1 MWKLILKNLWSRR
14 RRNGWLLAELILV
27 AILSWYIF
35 DPVMVVTYERHLPLG
50 YDADRLCMVSVGMLP
65 QEAPGYE
72 PQAADSASLMQTYL
86 NLVDRARQHPD
97 VEQAT
102 PVLSFVYPGA
112 MGTGTSS
119 FIAEGDSVAH
129 TALFIEFLPHT
140 HFFETYGFQSGKGS
154 MSAAQLSDL
163 DNGDY
168 YIMTED
174 LLEGMFRTHIYRNQ
188 RCWKVNGTDTCY
200 TAVKGTVKSCKY
212 LSDKRPVPIVFMS
225 LQNPDILSSLDNM
238 RIVVRLKEGVRME
251 RFLHDFRPWMLR
263 QLRIGNLY
271 ARELQSYDE
280 INAAREF
287 SDSTVLYRRSLSIAL
302 FFLVNLCLG
311 VIGTFWMQTRTRRE
325 EVGVM
330 LSYGATPHRIRLL
343 LLGEGTALTTLA
355 TFIGCFIY
363 LQYAFSEGLNTG
375 SSLMEAVTPS
385 WVDNFGLHFFF
396 VSLMVYVILLLLVW
410 IGIYIPARRISSI
423 SPTEALRDE

>member
-27 AILSWYIF
+27 TILSWYIF

-50 YDADRLCMVSVGMLP
+50 YDADRLCMVSVTMFP
-65 QEAPGYE
+65 QEASGYE
-72 PQAADSASLMQTYL
+72 PQAADSASLVQAYL
-86 NLVDRARQHPD
+86 NLVDRVRRHPD

-112 MGTGTSS
+112 MGIGTSS

-163 DNGDY
+163 DNGYY

-174 LLEGMFRTHIYRNQ
+174 LLEGMFRTHTYRNQ
-188 RCWKVNGTDTCY
+188 RCWKVTGTDTCY
-200 TAVKGTVKSCKY
+200 TAVKGTVKVCKY
-212 LSDKRPVPIVFMS
+212 LSDKRPVPIVFMP
-225 LQNPDILSSLDNM
+225 LQNPDIRSRLDNM
-238 RIVVRLKEGVRME
+238 RIVVRLKEGVRMG

-287 SDSTVLYRRSLSIAL
+287 DSTMLYRCNLSIAL

-330 LSYGATPHRIRLL
+330 LSFGATPHRIRLL

-363 LQYAFSEGLNTG
+363 LQYAFSEGLNMG
-375 SSLMEAVTPS
+375 NSLAEVVID
-385 WVDNFGLHFFF
+385 WIDNFGLHFFL
-396 VSLMVYVILLLLVW
+396 VSLMVYVILLLVVW

>member
-27 AILSWYIF
+27 AILSLYIF

-212 LSDKRPVPIVFMS
+212 LSDKRPVPIVFMP
-225 LQNPDILSSLDNM
+225 LQNPDIRSSLDNM

-251 RFLHDFRPWMLR
+251 RFLHDFRSWMLR

-396 VSLMVYVILLLLVW
+396 VSLMVYVILLLVVW

>member
-35 DPVMVVTYERHLPLG
+35 EPVMVVTYERHLPLG

-112 MGTGTSS
+112 MGNGTSS

-212 LSDKRPVPIVFMS
+212 LSNKRPVPIVFMP
-225 LQNPDILSSLDNM
+225 LQNPDIRSSLDNM

-251 RFLHDFRPWMLR
+251 RFLHDFRSWMLR

-396 VSLMVYVILLLLVW
+396 VSLMVYVILLLVVW

>member
-212 LSDKRPVPIVFMS
+212 LSDKRPVPIVFMP

-263 QLRIGNLY
+263 QIRIGNLY

-385 WVDNFGLHFFF
+385 WVDNFGLHFFL
-396 VSLMVYVILLLLVW
+396 VSLMVYVILLLVVW

>member
-112 MGTGTSS
+112 MGNGTSS

-129 TALFIEFLPHT
+129 MALFIEFLPHT
-140 HFFETYGFQSGKGS
+140 HFFETYGFQFGKGS

-212 LSDKRPVPIVFMS
+212 LSNKRPVPIVFMP
-225 LQNPDILSSLDNM
+225 LQNPDIRSSLDNM

-251 RFLHDFRPWMLR
+251 RFLHDFRSWMLR

-396 VSLMVYVILLLLVW
+396 VSLMVYVILLLVVW

>member
-102 PVLSFVYPGA
+102 PVLSFVYPGE
-112 MGTGTSS
+112 MGNGTSS

-154 MSAAQLSDL
+154 MSAAQLSDW

-212 LSDKRPVPIVFMS
+212 LSNKRPVPIVFMP
-225 LQNPDILSSLDNM
+225 LQNPDIRSSLDNM

-251 RFLHDFRPWMLR
+251 RFLHDFRSWMLR

-396 VSLMVYVILLLLVW
+396 VSLMVYVILLLVVW

>member
-112 MGTGTSS
+112 MGNGTSS

-212 LSDKRPVPIVFMS
+212 LSDKRPVPIVFMP
-225 LQNPDILSSLDNM
+225 LQNPDIRSSLDNM

-251 RFLHDFRPWMLR
+251 RFLHDFRSWMLR
-263 QLRIGNLY
+263 QLRIENLY

-363 LQYAFSEGLNTG
+363 LQYAFSEGLNMG
-375 SSLMEAVTPS
+375 NSLAEVVID
-385 WVDNFGLHFFF
+385 WIDNFGLHFFF
-396 VSLMVYVILLLLVW
+396 VSLMVYVILLLVVW

>member
-14 RRNGWLLAELILV
+14 RCNGWLLAELILV

-50 YDADRLCMVSVGMLP
+50 YDADRLCMVSVTMFP
-65 QEAPGYE
+65 QEASGYE
-72 PQAADSASLMQTYL
+72 PQAADSASLVQAYL
-86 NLVDRARQHPD
+86 NLVDRVRRHPD

-112 MGTGTSS
+112 MGIGTSS

-163 DNGDY
+163 DNGYY

-174 LLEGMFRTHIYRNQ
+174 LLEGMFRTHTYRNQ
-188 RCWKVNGTDTCY
+188 RCWKVTGTDTCY
-200 TAVKGTVKSCKY
+200 TAVKGTVKVCKY
-212 LSDKRPVPIVFMS
+212 LSDKRPVPIVFMP
-225 LQNPDILSSLDNM
+225 LQNPDIRSRLDNM
-238 RIVVRLKEGVRME
+238 RIVVRLKEGVRMG

-287 SDSTVLYRRSLSIAL
+287 DSTMLYRCNLSIAL

-330 LSYGATPHRIRLL
+330 LSFGATPHRIRLL

-363 LQYAFSEGLNTG
+363 LQYAFSEGLNMG
-375 SSLMEAVTPS
+375 NSLAEVVID
-385 WVDNFGLHFFF
+385 WIDNFGLHFFF
-396 VSLMVYVILLLLVW
+396 VSLMVYVILLLVVW

>member
-112 MGTGTSS
+112 MGNGTSS

-188 RCWKVNGTDTCY
+188 RCWKVNGADTCY

-212 LSDKRPVPIVFMS
+212 LSDKRPVPIVFIP
-225 LQNPDILSSLDNM
+225 LQNPDIRSSLDNM

-251 RFLHDFRPWMLR
+251 HFLHDFRPWMLR

-363 LQYAFSEGLNTG
+363 LQYAFSEGLNAG

-385 WVDNFGLHFFF
+385 WVDNFGLHFFL
-396 VSLMVYVILLLLVW
+396 VSLMVYVILLLVVW

>member
-154 MSAAQLSDL
+154 MSATQLSDL

-174 LLEGMFRTHIYRNQ
+174 LLEEMFHTHTYRNQ
-188 RCWKVNGTDTCY
+188 RCWEVNGTDTSY
-200 TAVKGTVKSCKY
+200 TAVKGTVKACKY
-212 LSDKRPVPIVFMS
+212 LSDWRPVPMVFMPQ
-225 LQNPDILSSLDNM
+225 QNPDICSSLDNLRM
-238 RIVVRLKEGVRME
+238 VIRLKEGVSME

-263 QLRIGNLY
+263 QLRAGNLY

-287 SDSTVLYRRSLSIAL
+287 SDSTALYRRNLSIAL
-302 FFLVNLCLG
+302 FFLINLCLG

-330 LSYGATPHRIRLL
+330 LSYGATPHRIRLM
-343 LLGEGTALTTLA
+343 LLGEGTVLTTLA

-363 LQYAFSEGLNTG
+363 LQYAFSEGLNKG
-375 SSLMEAVTPS
+375 NSWMPAVIPS
-385 WVDNFGLHFFF
+385 WVDNFGLHFFLI
-396 VSLMVYVILLLLVW
+396 SLVVYVILLLVVW
-410 IGIYIPARRISSI
+410 IGIYIPARRISAI

>member
-50 YDADRLCMVSVGMLP
+50 YDADRLCMVSVTMFP
-65 QEAPGYE
+65 QEASGYE
-72 PQAADSASLMQTYL
+72 PQAADSASLVQAYL
-86 NLVDRARQHPD
+86 NLVDRVRRHPD

-112 MGTGTSS
+112 MGIGTSS

-163 DNGDY
+163 DNGYY

-174 LLEGMFRTHIYRNQ
+174 LLEGMFRTHTYRNQ
-188 RCWKVNGTDTCY
+188 RCWKVTGTDTCY
-200 TAVKGTVKSCKY
+200 TAVKGTVKVCKY
-212 LSDKRPVPIVFMS
+212 LSDKRPVPIVFMP
-225 LQNPDILSSLDNM
+225 LQNPDIRSRLDNM
-238 RIVVRLKEGVRME
+238 RIVVRLKEGVCMG

-287 SDSTVLYRRSLSIAL
+287 DSTMLYRCNLSIAL

-330 LSYGATPHRIRLL
+330 LSFGATPHRIRLL

-363 LQYAFSEGLNTG
+363 LQYAFSEGLNMG
-375 SSLMEAVTPS
+375 NSLAEVVID
-385 WVDNFGLHFFF
+385 WIDNFGLHFFL
-396 VSLMVYVILLLLVW
+396 VSLMVYVILLLVVW

>member
-112 MGTGTSS
+112 MGNGTSS

-188 RCWKVNGTDTCY
+188 RCWKVNATDTLY
-200 TAVKGTVKSCKY
+200 TAVKGTVKACKY
-212 LSDKRPVPIVFMS
+212 VSDWRPVPIVFMP
-225 LQNPDILSSLDNM
+225 QQHPDIRSSLDNM
-238 RIVVRLKEGVRME
+238 RIVIRLKEGVSTE

-263 QLRIGNLY
+263 QLRAGNLY
-271 ARELQSYDE
+271 ARGLQSYDE

-287 SDSTVLYRRSLSIAL
+287 SDSTALYRRNLSIAL

-396 VSLMVYVILLLLVW
+396 VSLMVYVILLLVVW

>member
-112 MGTGTSS
+112 MGNGTSS

-212 LSDKRPVPIVFMS
+212 LSDKRPVPIVFMP
-225 LQNPDILSSLDNM
+225 LQNPDIRSSLDNM

-251 RFLHDFRPWMLR
+251 HFLHDFRPWMLR

-385 WVDNFGLHFFF
+385 WVDNFGLHFFL
-396 VSLMVYVILLLLVW
+396 VSLMVYVILLLVVW

>member
-35 DPVMVVTYERHLPLG
+35 NPVMVVTYERHLPLG

-112 MGTGTSS
+112 MGNGTSS

-212 LSDKRPVPIVFMS
+212 LSNKRPVPIVFMP
-225 LQNPDILSSLDNM
+225 LQNPDIRSSLDNM

-251 RFLHDFRPWMLR
+251 RFLHDFRSWMLR

-396 VSLMVYVILLLLVW
+396 VSLMVYVILLLVVW

>member
-112 MGTGTSS
+112 MGNGTSS

-212 LSDKRPVPIVFMS
+212 LSNKRPVPIVFMP
-225 LQNPDILSSLDNM
+225 LQNPDIRSSLDNM

-251 RFLHDFRPWMLR
+251 RFLHDFRSWMLR

-396 VSLMVYVILLLLVW
+396 VSLMVYVILLLVVW

>member
-212 LSDKRPVPIVFMS
+212 LSDKRPVPIVFMP
-225 LQNPDILSSLDNM
+225 LQNPDIRSSLDNM

-330 LSYGATPHRIRLL
+330 LSYGATPQRSRLL

-375 SSLMEAVTPS
+375 SSLMEAVTPG

-396 VSLMVYVILLLLVW
+396 VSLMVYVILLLVVW
-410 IGIYIPARRISSI
+410 IGIYIPAHRISSI

>member
-50 YDADRLCMVSVGMLP
+50 YDADRLCMVSVTMFP
-65 QEAPGYE
+65 QEASGYE
-72 PQAADSASLMQTYL
+72 PQAADSASLVQAYL
-86 NLVDRARQHPD
+86 NLVDRVRRHPD

-112 MGTGTSS
+112 MGIGTSS

-174 LLEGMFRTHIYRNQ
+174 LLEGMFRTHTYRNQ
-188 RCWKVNGTDTCY
+188 RCWKVTGTDTCY
-200 TAVKGTVKSCKY
+200 TAVKGTVKVCKY
-212 LSDKRPVPIVFMS
+212 LSDKRPVPIVFMP
-225 LQNPDILSSLDNM
+225 LQNPDIRSSLDNM

-287 SDSTVLYRRSLSIAL
+287 DSTMLYRCNLSIAL

-330 LSYGATPHRIRLL
+330 LSFGATPHRIRLL

-363 LQYAFSEGLNTG
+363 LQYAFSEGLNMG
-375 SSLMEAVTPS
+375 NSLAEVVID
-385 WVDNFGLHFFF
+385 WIDNFGLHFFL
-396 VSLMVYVILLLLVW
+396 VSLMVYVILLLVVW

>member
-50 YDADRLCMVSVGMLP
+50 YDADRLCMVSVTMFS
-65 QEAPGYE
+65 QEASGYE
-72 PQAADSASLMQTYL
+72 PQAADSASLVQAYL
-86 NLVDRARQHPD
+86 NLVDRVRRHPD

-112 MGTGTSS
+112 MGIGTSS

-163 DNGDY
+163 DNGYY

-174 LLEGMFRTHIYRNQ
+174 LLEGMFRTHTYRNQ
-188 RCWKVNGTDTCY
+188 RCWKVTGTDTCY
-200 TAVKGTVKSCKY
+200 TAVKGTVKVCKY
-212 LSDKRPVPIVFMS
+212 LSDKRPVPIVFMP
-225 LQNPDILSSLDNM
+225 LQNPDIRSRLDNM
-238 RIVVRLKEGVRME
+238 RIVVRLKEGVRMG

-287 SDSTVLYRRSLSIAL
+287 DSTMLYRCNLSIAL

-330 LSYGATPHRIRLL
+330 LSFGATPHRIRLL

-363 LQYAFSEGLNTG
+363 LQYAFSEGLNMG
-375 SSLMEAVTPS
+375 NSLAEVVID
-385 WVDNFGLHFFF
+385 WIDNFGLHFFF
-396 VSLMVYVILLLLVW
+396 VSLMVYVILLLVVW

>member
-35 DPVMVVTYERHLPLG
+35 EPVMVVTYERHLPLG

-112 MGTGTSS
+112 MGNGTSS

-212 LSDKRPVPIVFMS
+212 LSNKRPVPIVFMP
-225 LQNPDILSSLDNM
+225 LQNPDIRSSLDNM

-251 RFLHDFRPWMLR
+251 RFLHDFRSWMLR

-385 WVDNFGLHFFF
+385 WVDNFGLHFFL
-396 VSLMVYVILLLLVW
+396 VSLMVYVILLLVVW

>member
-27 AILSWYIF
+27 VILSWYIF

-163 DNGDY
+163 DYGDY

-212 LSDKRPVPIVFMS
+212 LSDKRPVPIVFMP
-225 LQNPDILSSLDNM
+225 LQNPDIRSSLDNM

-287 SDSTVLYRRSLSIAL
+287 SDSTVLYRRNLSIAL

-375 SSLMEAVTPS
+375 SSLMEAVTPG

-396 VSLMVYVILLLLVW
+396 VSLMVYVILLLVVW
-410 IGIYIPARRISSI
+410 IGIYIPAHRISSI

>member
-112 MGTGTSS
+112 MGNGTSS

-154 MSAAQLSDL
+154 MSAAQLSDW

-212 LSDKRPVPIVFMS
+212 LSNKRPVPIVFMP
-225 LQNPDILSSLDNM
+225 LQNPDIRSSLDNM

-396 VSLMVYVILLLLVW
+396 VSLMVYVILLLVVW
-410 IGIYIPARRISSI
+410 IGIYIPAHRISSI

>member
-112 MGTGTSS
+112 MGNGTSS

-163 DNGDY
+163 DNGYY

-212 LSDKRPVPIVFMS
+212 LSDKRPVPIVFMP
-225 LQNPDILSSLDNM
+225 LQNPDIRSSLDNM

-287 SDSTVLYRRSLSIAL
+287 SDSAVLYRRSLSIAL

-396 VSLMVYVILLLLVW
+396 VSLMVYVILLLVVW
-410 IGIYIPARRISSI
+410 IGIYIPAHRISSI

>member
-163 DNGDY
+163 DYGDY

-212 LSDKRPVPIVFMS
+212 LSDKRPVPIVFMP
-225 LQNPDILSSLDNM
+225 LQNPDIRSSLDNM

-396 VSLMVYVILLLLVW
+396 VSLMVYVILLLVVW
-410 IGIYIPARRISSI
+410 IGIYIPAHRISSI

>member
-140 HFFETYGFQSGKGS
+140 HFFETYGFQFGKGS

-375 SSLMEAVTPS
+375 SSLMEAVTPC
-385 WVDNFGLHFFF
+385 WVDNFGLHFFL
-396 VSLMVYVILLLLVW
+396 VSLMVYVILQLVVW

>member
-65 QEAPGYE
+65 QEAPRYE

-112 MGTGTSS
+112 MGNGTSS

-188 RCWKVNGTDTCY
+188 RCWKVNGADTCY

-212 LSDKRPVPIVFMS
+212 LSDKRPVPIVFMP
-225 LQNPDILSSLDNM
+225 LQNPDIRSSLDNM

-330 LSYGATPHRIRLL
+330 FSYGATPHRIRLL

-396 VSLMVYVILLLLVW
+396 VSLMVYVILLLVVW

>member
-112 MGTGTSS
+112 MGTGTSI

-212 LSDKRPVPIVFMS
+212 LSDKRPVPIVFMP
-225 LQNPDILSSLDNM
+225 LQNPDIRSSLDNM

-396 VSLMVYVILLLLVW
+396 VSLMVYVILLLVVW

>member
-112 MGTGTSS
+112 MGNGTSS

-188 RCWKVNGTDTCY
+188 RCWKVNGADTCY

-212 LSDKRPVPIVFMS
+212 LSDKRPVPIVFMP
-225 LQNPDILSSLDNM
+225 LQNPDIRSSLDNM

-251 RFLHDFRPWMLR
+251 RFLHDFRSWMLR

-396 VSLMVYVILLLLVW
+396 VSLMVYVILLLVVW

>member
-112 MGTGTSS
+112 MGNGTSS

-188 RCWKVNGTDTCY
+188 RCWKVNGADTCY

-212 LSDKRPVPIVFMS
+212 LSDKRPVPIVFMP
-225 LQNPDILSSLDNM
+225 LQNPDIRSSLDNM

-385 WVDNFGLHFFF
+385 WVDNFGLHFFL
-396 VSLMVYVILLLLVW
+396 VSLMVYVILQLVVW

>member
-72 PQAADSASLMQTYL
+72 PQVADSASLMQTYL

-168 YIMTED
+168 YIMTEE

-212 LSDKRPVPIVFMS
+212 LSDKRPVPIVFMP
-225 LQNPDILSSLDNM
+225 LQNPDIRSSLDNM

-396 VSLMVYVILLLLVW
+396 VSLMVYVILLLVVW

>member
-174 LLEGMFRTHIYRNQ
+174 LLEGMFRTLIYRNQ

-212 LSDKRPVPIVFMS
+212 LSDKRPVPIVFMP
-225 LQNPDILSSLDNM
+225 LQNPDIRSSLDNM

-251 RFLHDFRPWMLR
+251 HFLHDFRPWMLR

-363 LQYAFSEGLNTG
+363 LQYAFSEGLNAG

-396 VSLMVYVILLLLVW
+396 VSLMVYVILLLVVW

>member
-112 MGTGTSS
+112 MGNGTSS

-212 LSDKRPVPIVFMS
+212 LSDKRPVPIVFMP
-225 LQNPDILSSLDNM
+225 LQNPDIRSSLDNM

-251 RFLHDFRPWMLR
+251 RFLHDFRSWMLR

-385 WVDNFGLHFFF
+385 WVDNFGLHFFL
-396 VSLMVYVILLLLVW
+396 VSLMVYVILLLVVW

>member
-27 AILSWYIF
+27 EILSWYIF

-112 MGTGTSS
+112 MGNGTSS

-212 LSDKRPVPIVFMS
+212 LSNKRPVPIVFMP
-225 LQNPDILSSLDNM
+225 LQNPDIRSSLDNM

-251 RFLHDFRPWMLR
+251 RFLHDFRSWMLR

-396 VSLMVYVILLLLVW
+396 VSLMVYVILLLVVW